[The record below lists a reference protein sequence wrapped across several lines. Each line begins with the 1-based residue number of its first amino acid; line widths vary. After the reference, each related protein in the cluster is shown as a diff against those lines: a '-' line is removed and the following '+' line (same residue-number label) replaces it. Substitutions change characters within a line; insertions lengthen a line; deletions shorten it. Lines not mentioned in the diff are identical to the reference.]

1 MLADPA
7 LEPVMD
13 AHHAQ
18 ALILIDGLEDLLA
31 QEFEALKAQDLDH
44 FEQLL
49 EQKNQL
55 LEQLSILSGVRQPED
70 ADRLGSEWDVFK
82 SRMVEC
88 RDMHRRNEILI
99 VRKLDAIRGTLQ
111 SMVIND
117 PASSVEVY
125 DRLGKINRL
134 SRRRGYSDA

>member
-7 LEPVMD
+7 IEPVMD

-49 EQKNQL
+49 EQKNQV

-70 ADRLGSEWDVFK
+70 ADRLGSEWDAFK

>member
-1 MLADPA
+1 MLAEAVLAPEDTRHTEA
-7 LEPVMD
+7 L
-13 AHHAQ
+13 
-18 ALILIDGLEDLLA
+18 ALVNGLEVLLE
-31 QEFEALKAQDLDH
+31 QEFEALKSQDLDR

-49 EQKNQL
+49 EQKNDL
-55 LEQLSILSGVRQPED
+55 LEQLSILSGVRQPDD
-70 ADRLGSEWDVFK
+70 ADRLGSEWDAFK
-82 SRMVEC
+82 ARMVEC

-111 SMVIND
+111 SMVIDD

-134 SRRRGYSDA
+134 RRRRGYSDA

>member
-1 MLADPA
+1 MLADPVI
-7 LEPVMD
+7 EPVMD

>member
-7 LEPVMD
+7 IEPVMD

-18 ALILIDGLEDLLA
+18 ALILINGLEDLLA

-49 EQKNQL
+49 EQKNQV

>member
-7 LEPVMD
+7 IEPVMD

-49 EQKNQL
+49 EQKNQV

-111 SMVIND
+111 SMVIDD

-125 DRLGKINRL
+125 DRLGKLNRL
-134 SRRRGYSDA
+134 KRRRGYSDA

>member
-1 MLADPA
+1 MLAEAVLAPEDTRHTEA
-7 LEPVMD
+7 L
-13 AHHAQ
+13 
-18 ALILIDGLEDLLA
+18 ALVDRLETLLE
-31 QEFEALKAQDLDH
+31 QEFDALKAQDLDR

-49 EQKNQL
+49 EQKNEV
-55 LEQLSILSGVRQPED
+55 LEQLSTLSGVRQPED
-70 ADRLGSEWDVFK
+70 ADQLGIEWDTFK
-82 SRMVEC
+82 SRMIAC

-111 SMVIND
+111 SMVIDD

-134 SRRRGYSDA
+134 RRHRGYSDA

>member
-1 MLADPA
+1 MLAEAVLAPEDTRHTEA
-7 LEPVMD
+7 L
-13 AHHAQ
+13 
-18 ALILIDGLEDLLA
+18 ALVNGLEVLLE
-31 QEFEALKAQDLDH
+31 QEFEALKSQDLDR

-49 EQKNQL
+49 EQKNDL
-55 LEQLSILSGVRQPED
+55 LEQLNNLSGVRQPDD
-70 ADRLGSEWDVFK
+70 ADRLGSEWDAFK
-82 SRMVEC
+82 ARMVEC

-111 SMVIND
+111 SMVIDD

-134 SRRRGYSDA
+134 RRRRGYSDA

>member
-1 MLADPA
+1 MLAEAVLAPEDTRHTEA
-7 LEPVMD
+7 L
-13 AHHAQ
+13 
-18 ALILIDGLEDLLA
+18 ALVSGLEALLE
-31 QEFEALKAQDLDH
+31 QEFEALKSQDLDH

-49 EQKNQL
+49 EQKNDL
-55 LEQLSILSGVRQPED
+55 LEQLSTLSGVRQPDD
-70 ADRLGSEWDVFK
+70 ADRLGSEWDAFK
-82 SRMVEC
+82 ARMVEC

-111 SMVIND
+111 SMVIDD

-134 SRRRGYSDA
+134 RRRRGYSDA

>member
-1 MLADPA
+1 MLAEAVLATEDTRHTEA
-7 LEPVMD
+7 L
-13 AHHAQ
+13 
-18 ALILIDGLEDLLA
+18 ALVNGLETLLA
-31 QEFEALKAQDLDH
+31 QEFDALKAQDLDR

-49 EQKNQL
+49 EQKNEV
-55 LEQLSILSGVRQPED
+55 LEQLSSLSGVRQPDD
-70 ADRLGSEWDVFK
+70 ADRLGSEWDAFK
-82 SRMVEC
+82 SRMVAC

-111 SMVIND
+111 SMVIDD

-134 SRRRGYSDA
+134 RRRRGYSDA

>member
-1 MLADPA
+1 MLAEAVLAPEDTRHTEA
-7 LEPVMD
+7 L
-13 AHHAQ
+13 
-18 ALILIDGLEDLLA
+18 ALVNGLEVLLE
-31 QEFEALKAQDLDH
+31 QEFEALKSQDLDR

-49 EQKNQL
+49 EQKNDL
-55 LEQLSILSGVRQPED
+55 LEQLSTLSGVRQPED
-70 ADRLGSEWDVFK
+70 ADRLGSEWDAFK
-82 SRMVEC
+82 ARMVVC

-111 SMVIND
+111 SMVIDD

-134 SRRRGYSDA
+134 RRRRGYSDA

>member
-1 MLADPA
+1 VLAPEDTRHTEA
-7 LEPVMD
+7 L
-13 AHHAQ
+13 
-18 ALILIDGLEDLLA
+18 ALVNGLEVLLE
-31 QEFEALKAQDLDH
+31 QEFEALKSQDLDR

-49 EQKNQL
+49 EQKNDL
-55 LEQLSILSGVRQPED
+55 LEQLSNLSGVRQPDD
-70 ADRLGSEWDVFK
+70 ADRLGSEWDAFK
-82 SRMVEC
+82 ARMVEC

-111 SMVIND
+111 SMVIDD

-134 SRRRGYSDA
+134 RRRRGYSDA

>member
-1 MLADPA
+1 MLAEA
-7 LEPVMD
+7 VLEPED
-13 AHHAQ
+13 TRHTE
-18 ALILIDGLEDLLA
+18 ALALVNGLESLLE
-31 QEFEALKAQDLDH
+31 QEFEALKSQDLDH

-49 EQKNQL
+49 EQKNDL
-55 LEQLSILSGVRQPED
+55 LEQLSTLSGVRQPED
-70 ADRLGSEWDVFK
+70 ADRLGSEWDAFK
-82 SRMVEC
+82 ARMVVC

-111 SMVIND
+111 SMVIDD

-134 SRRRGYSDA
+134 RRRRGYSDA

>member
-1 MLADPA
+1 MLAEAVLAPEDTRHTEA
-7 LEPVMD
+7 L
-13 AHHAQ
+13 
-18 ALILIDGLEDLLA
+18 ALVSGLEALLE
-31 QEFEALKAQDLDH
+31 QEFEALKSQDLDH

-49 EQKNQL
+49 EQKNDL
-55 LEQLSILSGVRQPED
+55 LEQLSSLSGVRQPDD
-70 ADRLGSEWDVFK
+70 ADRLGSEWDAFK
-82 SRMVEC
+82 ARMVEC

-111 SMVIND
+111 SMVIDD

-134 SRRRGYSDA
+134 RRRRGYSDA

>member
-1 MLADPA
+1 MLAEAVLAPEDTRHAEA
-7 LEPVMD
+7 LAMV
-13 AHHAQ
+13 
-18 ALILIDGLEDLLA
+18 DGLESLLE
-31 QEFEALKAQDLDH
+31 QEFEALKAQNLDH

-49 EQKNQL
+49 EQKNEV
-55 LEQLSILSGVRQPED
+55 LEQLSTLSGVRQPED
-70 ADRLGSEWDVFK
+70 ADRLGSEWNAFK
-82 SRMVEC
+82 ARMQVC

-111 SMVIND
+111 SMVIDD

-134 SRRRGYSDA
+134 RRRRGYSDA

>member
-1 MLADPA
+1 MLAEAVLAPEDTRHTEA
-7 LEPVMD
+7 L
-13 AHHAQ
+13 
-18 ALILIDGLEDLLA
+18 ALVNGLEVLLE
-31 QEFEALKAQDLDH
+31 QEFDALKSQDLDR

-49 EQKNQL
+49 EQKNDL
-55 LEQLSILSGVRQPED
+55 LEQLSNLSGVRQPDD
-70 ADRLGSEWDVFK
+70 ADRLGSEWDAFK
-82 SRMVEC
+82 ARMVEC

-111 SMVIND
+111 SMVIDD

-134 SRRRGYSDA
+134 RRRRGYSDA

>member
-1 MLADPA
+1 MLAEAVLAPEDTRHTEA
-7 LEPVMD
+7 L
-13 AHHAQ
+13 
-18 ALILIDGLEDLLA
+18 ALVNGLEVLLE
-31 QEFEALKAQDLDH
+31 QEFDALKSQDLDR

-49 EQKNQL
+49 EQKNDL
-55 LEQLSILSGVRQPED
+55 LEQLSNLSGVRQPDD
-70 ADRLGSEWDVFK
+70 ADRLGSEWDAFK
-82 SRMVEC
+82 ARMVEC

-111 SMVIND
+111 SMVIDD

-134 SRRRGYSDA
+134 KRRRGYSDA

>member
-1 MLADPA
+1 LA
-7 LEPVMD
+7 LVN
-13 AHHAQ
+13 
-18 ALILIDGLEDLLA
+18 GLEALLE

-49 EQKNQL
+49 EQKNVL
-55 LEQLSILSGVRQPED
+55 LEQLSHLSGVRQPDD
-70 ADRLGSEWDVFK
+70 ADQLGSEWDVFK
-82 SRMVEC
+82 ARMVEC

-111 SMVIND
+111 SMVIDD

-134 SRRRGYSDA
+134 RRRRGYSDA

>member
-1 MLADPA
+1 MLAEAVLVPEETRHSEA
-7 LEPVMD
+7 L
-13 AHHAQ
+13 
-18 ALILIDGLEDLLA
+18 ALVDGLEAL
-31 QEFEALKAQDLDH
+31 QEFAALKSPDLDH

-49 EQKNQL
+49 EQKNDL
-55 LEQLSILSGVRQPED
+55 LEQLSTLSGVRQPED
-70 ADRLGSEWDVFK
+70 ADRLGSEWDSFK
-82 SRMVEC
+82 ARMVEC

-111 SMVIND
+111 SMVIDD

-134 SRRRGYSDA
+134 RRRRGYSDA

>member
-1 MLADPA
+1 MLADAVLAPEGTRHTEA
-7 LEPVMD
+7 L
-13 AHHAQ
+13 
-18 ALILIDGLEDLLA
+18 ALVDQLEALLE

-49 EQKNQL
+49 EQKNGL
-55 LEQLSILSGVRQPED
+55 LEQLSHLSGVRQPED
-70 ADRLGSEWDVFK
+70 ADQLGSEWDAFK
-82 SRMVEC
+82 SRMQGC

-111 SMVIND
+111 SMVIDD

-134 SRRRGYSDA
+134 RRSRGYSDA

>member
-1 MLADPA
+1 MLADAVLAPEDTRHTEA
-7 LEPVMD
+7 L
-13 AHHAQ
+13 
-18 ALILIDGLEDLLA
+18 ALVDGLEALLE

-49 EQKNQL
+49 EQKNGL
-55 LEQLSILSGVRQPED
+55 LEQLSHLSGVRQPDD
-70 ADRLGSEWDVFK
+70 ADQLGSEWDAFK
-82 SRMVEC
+82 ARMVEC

-111 SMVIND
+111 SMVIDD

-134 SRRRGYSDA
+134 RRRRGYSDA

>member
-7 LEPVMD
+7 VEPVMD
-13 AHHAQ
+13 THHAQ
-18 ALILIDGLEDLLA
+18 ALTLIDGLEDLLA
-31 QEFEALKAQDLDH
+31 QEFEALKVQDLDR

-49 EQKNQL
+49 EQKNEV
-55 LEQLSILSGVRQPED
+55 LEQLSTLSGVRQPED
-70 ADRLGSEWDVFK
+70 ADRLGSEWDAFK
-82 SRMVEC
+82 LRMVAC
-88 RDMHRRNEILI
+88 RDMHRRSEILI

-111 SMVIND
+111 SMVIDD

-134 SRRRGYSDA
+134 RRRRGYSDA

>member
-49 EQKNQL
+49 EQKNQV

-125 DRLGKINRL
+125 DRLGKINRM

>member
-1 MLADPA
+1 MLAEAVLAPEDTRHTEA
-7 LEPVMD
+7 L
-13 AHHAQ
+13 
-18 ALILIDGLEDLLA
+18 ALVSGLEALLE
-31 QEFEALKAQDLDH
+31 QEFEALKSQDLDH

-49 EQKNQL
+49 EQKNDL
-55 LEQLSILSGVRQPED
+55 LEQLSNLSGVRQPDD
-70 ADRLGSEWDVFK
+70 ADRLGSEWDAFK
-82 SRMVEC
+82 ARMVEC

-111 SMVIND
+111 SMVIDD

-134 SRRRGYSDA
+134 RRRRGYSDA

>member
-1 MLADPA
+1 MLAEAVLAPEDTRHADA
-7 LEPVMD
+7 L
-13 AHHAQ
+13 
-18 ALILIDGLEDLLA
+18 ALVDGLGSLLE
-31 QEFEALKAQDLDH
+31 QEFEALKAQNLDH

-49 EQKNQL
+49 EQKNEV
-55 LEQLSILSGVRQPED
+55 LEQLSTLSGVRQPED
-70 ADRLGSEWDVFK
+70 ADRLGSEWNAFK
-82 SRMVEC
+82 ARMQVC

-111 SMVIND
+111 SMVIDD

-134 SRRRGYSDA
+134 RRRRGYSDA

>member
-1 MLADPA
+1 MLAEAVRAPEDTRHTEA
-7 LEPVMD
+7 L
-13 AHHAQ
+13 
-18 ALILIDGLEDLLA
+18 ALVNGLEVLLE
-31 QEFEALKAQDLDH
+31 QEFEALKSQDLDR

-49 EQKNQL
+49 EQKNDL
-55 LEQLSILSGVRQPED
+55 LEQLSNLSGVRQPDD
-70 ADRLGSEWDVFK
+70 ADRLGSEWDAFK
-82 SRMVEC
+82 ARMVEC

-111 SMVIND
+111 SMVIDD

-134 SRRRGYSDA
+134 RRRRGYSDA

>member
-49 EQKNQL
+49 EQKNQV

-70 ADRLGSEWDVFK
+70 AERLGSEWDVFK

>member
-1 MLADPA
+1 MLAEAVLAPEETRHADA
-7 LEPVMD
+7 L
-13 AHHAQ
+13 
-18 ALILIDGLEDLLA
+18 ALVDGLESLLE
-31 QEFEALKAQDLDH
+31 QEFEALKAQNLDH

-49 EQKNQL
+49 EQKNEV
-55 LEQLSILSGVRQPED
+55 LEQLSTLSGVRQPED
-70 ADRLGSEWDVFK
+70 ADRLGSEWNAFK
-82 SRMVEC
+82 ARMQVC

-111 SMVIND
+111 SMVIDD

-134 SRRRGYSDA
+134 RRRRGYSDA

>member
-1 MLADPA
+1 MLADPVI
-7 LEPVMD
+7 EPVMD
-13 AHHAQ
+13 THHAQ

-31 QEFEALKAQDLDH
+31 QEFEALKVQDLDR

-49 EQKNQL
+49 EQKNEV
-55 LEQLSILSGVRQPED
+55 LEQLSTLSGVRQPED
-70 ADRLGSEWDVFK
+70 ADRLGSEWDAFK
-82 SRMVEC
+82 LRMVAC

-111 SMVIND
+111 SMVIDD

>member
-1 MLADPA
+1 MLAEAVLAPEGTRHTEA
-7 LEPVMD
+7 L
-13 AHHAQ
+13 
-18 ALILIDGLEDLLA
+18 ALVDQLEALLE
-31 QEFEALKAQDLDH
+31 QEFEALKAQDLDL

-49 EQKNQL
+49 EQKNGL
-55 LEQLSILSGVRQPED
+55 LEQLSSLSGVRQLED
-70 ADRLGSEWDVFK
+70 ADQLGSEWDAFK
-82 SRMVEC
+82 ARMVEC

-111 SMVIND
+111 SLVIDD

-134 SRRRGYSDA
+134 RRRRGYSDA

>member
-1 MLADPA
+1 MLAEAVLASEDTRHAEA
-7 LEPVMD
+7 LAMV
-13 AHHAQ
+13 
-18 ALILIDGLEDLLA
+18 DGLESLLE
-31 QEFEALKAQDLDH
+31 QEFEALKAQNLDH

-49 EQKNQL
+49 EQKNEV
-55 LEQLSILSGVRQPED
+55 LEQLSTLSGVRQPED
-70 ADRLGSEWDVFK
+70 ADRLGSEWNAFK
-82 SRMVEC
+82 ARMQVC

-111 SMVIND
+111 SMVIDD

-134 SRRRGYSDA
+134 RRRRGYSDA